1 MTRQMPL
8 FATALAALLAAAPLA
23 AQAPAADSGTFRVSV
38 GGREVGTESFSIQQT
53 GAGAG
58 AVLIASG
65 RVSLRL
71 ASGSLELSPR
81 LRATGFQADPVHYE
95 VIVGGDSPRRIAGNI
110 GGGRVSARIVTSA
123 GEQLREYVASSGAV
137 VLDDGVAHHYYF
149 LAQRLHSGR
158 VPVIVP
164 SENRQVIA
172 TVVDRGEEVV
182 QVGGRS
188 ARLFHL
194 VVRPQGGDEQ
204 HVWVDALNRVIKVEI
219 PARGYQA
226 VRTAL
231 PQ

>member
-1 MTRQMPL
+1 MISRKTILP
-8 FATALAALLAAAPLA
+8 AALAALFAAAPLA
-23 AQAPAADSGTFRVSV
+23 AQGAAADTGTFRVSV

-53 GAGAG
+53 GSGAG
-58 AVLIASG
+58 AVFIASG

-95 VIVGGDSPRRIAGNI
+95 VAVGGDSPRRIAGNI
-110 GGGRVSARIVTSA
+110 GGGRVSARIVTAA

-137 VLDDGVAHHYYF
+137 VLDEGVAHHYFF

-164 SENRQVIA
+164 SENRQVLA
-172 TVVDRGEEVV
+172 TVTDRGEETV

-188 ARLFHL
+188 LRLFHL
-194 VVRPQGGDEQ
+194 VVQRDGQEH

-219 PARGYQA
+219 PGRGYEA
-226 VRTAL
+226 VRTQP